1 MIDKRKTLV
10 KIFILESMYNYYC
23 VIYKDQT

>member
-10 KIFILESMYNYYC
+10 KYSFLKSMYNHYC